1 MIDSINSTAQSIE
14 ARSSTIAPVKPSPP
28 NEEAKVYNLK
38 QVEKERPEKIQEKIE
53 EKPQEDRKIKEEKVS
68 QRMLDELAKDIEILH
83 SVGLSFAQHKDSG
96 RTMVSV
102 MNRDT
107 DEVIR
112 EIPSEEILDMAVKME
127 EMVGLLFDE
136 KV

>member
-1 MIDSINSTAQSIE
+1 MISSVSASIQGVET
-14 ARSSTIAPVKPSPP
+14 RSSTVVPFKSLSQD
-28 NEEAKVYNLK
+28 EETKTVSLK
-38 QVEKERPEKIQEKIE
+38 KIEKEQTEERQGKVEKAPE
-53 EKPQEDRKIKEEKVS
+53 EDRKAQEEKIS
-68 QRMLDELAKDIEILH
+68 QHMLDELANDIETIH

-96 RTMVSV
+96 RTMVKV

-107 DEVIR
+107 DELIR
-112 EIPSEEILDMAVKME
+112 EIPAEDVLDMAVKFE

>member
-1 MIDSINSTAQSIE
+1 MINSINSVAQSTE
-14 ARSSTIAPVKPSPP
+14 PKTTTVVPFRPDPSED
-28 NEEAKVYNLK
+28 NGNVVDLK
-38 QVEKERPEKIQEKIE
+38 QVEKEQTE
-53 EKPQEDRKIKEEKVS
+53 ELQGKSPQELAEEPKEKNVEVS
-68 QRMLDELAKDIEILH
+68 QEMLDELANDIEILH
-83 SVGLSFAQHKDSG
+83 SIGLNFAQHKDSG

-112 EIPSEEILDMAVKME
+112 EIPSEDILDMAVKME

>member
-1 MIDSINSTAQSIE
+1 MIDSINSTAQNVE
-14 ARSSTIAPVKPSPP
+14 TRSSTVLPFKSPSKG
-28 NEEAKVYNLK
+28 EEAKVYDLK
-38 QVEKERPEKIQEKIE
+38 QVEKKQTDKRQGKVEEVPLEELKKNQEE
-53 EKPQEDRKIKEEKVS
+53 VS
-68 QRMLDELAKDIEILH
+68 QEMLDELANDIEILH
-83 SVGLSFAQHKDSG
+83 SIGLSFSRHEDSG

-112 EIPSEEILDMAVKME
+112 QIPSEDLLDMAVRME

>member
-1 MIDSINSTAQSIE
+1 MIGSINSAAQNLD
-14 ARSSTIAPVKPSPP
+14 ARSSTAVPFKSSQPG
-28 NEEAKVYNLK
+28 EETKVYNLK
-38 QVEKERPEKIQEKIE
+38 QVEKEQTYKRQGKVEATPIE
-53 EKPQEDRKIKEEKVS
+53 ERKIKEEEVS
-68 QRMLDELAKDIEILH
+68 QEMLDELSNDIEILH

-112 EIPSEEILDMAVKME
+112 QIPAEDVLDMAVKME

>member
-1 MIDSINSTAQSIE
+1 MINSINSAAQSAE
-14 ARSSTIAPVKPSPP
+14 ARTQTVVPFRSDPSG
-28 NEEAKVYNLK
+28 EESKVVDLK
-38 QVEKERPEKIQEKIE
+38 QVEKERTEELQGKSSQELAKESGAKNE
-53 EKPQEDRKIKEEKVS
+53 EVS
-68 QRMLDELAKDIEILH
+68 QEMLDELAKDIETLH
-83 SVGLSFAQHKDSG
+83 SIGLSFSQHKESG

-112 EIPSEEILDMAVKME
+112 QLPSEDVLDMAVKME
-127 EMVGLLFDE
+127 EMVGMLFDE

>member
-1 MIDSINSTAQSIE
+1 MIDSINSTAQSVE
-14 ARSSTIAPVKPSPP
+14 ARSSTIVPFKSPQSS
-28 NEEAKVYNLK
+28 EETKVFNLK
-38 QVEKERPEKIQEKIE
+38 QVEKERAEKIQEKVE

-68 QRMLDELAKDIEILH
+68 QKMLDELSNDIEILH

-107 DEVIR
+107 NEVIR
-112 EIPSEEILDMAVKME
+112 QIPSEDILDMAVKME

>member
-1 MIDSINSTAQSIE
+1 MIDSINSTAQSLE
-14 ARSSTIAPVKPSPP
+14 AKPSTVVPFKSPP
-28 NEEAKVYNLK
+28 PGEETKVFDLK
-38 QVEKERPEKIQEKIE
+38 KVEKKLTEKLQEKIE
-53 EKPQEDRKIKEEKVS
+53 EKPKEDRKIREEEVS
-68 QRMLDELAKDIEILH
+68 QKMLDELSNDIEILH

-107 DEVIR
+107 DELIR
-112 EIPSEEILDMAVKME
+112 QIPAEDILDMAVKME
-127 EMVGLLFDE
+127 AMVGLLFDE